1 MVKLNLQ
8 QAERLAQKLRADF
21 GLNDSEP
28 IHVKTILHKENIVTM
43 YLPLSEDVFGLSL
56 KPIYAYQLY
65 SNTRKTA
72 FYYCS

>member
-28 IHVKTILHKENIVTM
+28 IHVKTILRKENIVTM
-43 YLPLSEDVFGLSL
+43 YLPLSEDVFGL
-56 KPIYAYQLY
+56 
-65 SNTRKTA
+65 
-72 FYYCS
+72 